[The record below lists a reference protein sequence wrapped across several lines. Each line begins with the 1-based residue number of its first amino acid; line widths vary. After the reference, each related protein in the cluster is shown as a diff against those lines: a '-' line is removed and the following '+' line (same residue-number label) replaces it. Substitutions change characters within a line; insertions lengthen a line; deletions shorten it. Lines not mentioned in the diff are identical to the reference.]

1 MEVNRKA
8 GVGGVSTPIFRTV
21 FRSRKLRRWGG
32 ECFPSLRLI
41 VGDERMQNHLWRKLP
56 DEKHIAK
63 EYVFLAL
70 HIFIHL

>member
-1 MEVNRKA
+1 MWVESPHPFLEQSSGRK
-8 GVGGVSTPIFRTV
+8 IE
-21 FRSRKLRRWGG
+21 KGG

-41 VGDERMQNHLWRKLP
+41 VGNERMENHLWRKLP